1 MKEKKTWKKR
11 VLSIV
16 LAFALVL
23 TQFGVWNAGK
33 ESVQAAEND
42 SFTLYYYNES
52 EEPLYVNIWNWAGL
66 TFAEGSNLNSA
77 FGWKNKQAKMTA
89 VEGNA
94 NWYSVTFQIKDA
106 AANDGFTIYQNDSNN
121 EKAKYDNQWNNTQQ
135 YAVFVSRAKSG
146 YAIKEGKVYE
156 DLTEA
161 GLNIQDQEE
170 PDQNEANVSEITKD
184 GYTLKLSADKKE
196 VTVGDTITFQ
206 VSLEKDGKKITN
218 LQEEGYHIY
227 WWNITMN
234 SESEFVDYDPKAGGY
249 AMTMG
254 MVPQKAGEN
263 EIKINLQD
271 SSWNKIIEE
280 LKIKVNVKES
290 DSVVKDAAIDVTK
303 TDRELSSDFIMGM
316 DISSMISELDSGVIY
331 RDYKGNQLETLDDIC
346 KFLANQG
353 INHIRIRV
361 WNNPYDTNR
370 KGYGGGNNDVAKA
383 KQFADACRKAGIKML
398 VDFHCSDLWTDPGK
412 QQAPKAWKGYTVE
425 QKAQALTEFITDSL
439 NTIDSSKDVVDMV
452 QVGNE
457 TTNGFIG
464 ETNQTNMCTLFS
476 AGAQGVKNYKEDV
489 KVVIHLTNPEKEN
502 MTAWAKIL
510 YENKV
515 NYDILATSYYPY
527 WHGTLTNLATE
538 FKKVKETYNKDVMV
552 AETSYAYTLE
562 DSDGHDNT
570 VRVGNNDTAEN
581 TTEPFTEQGQA
592 TAIRNLINTV
602 NNAGGLGVYYWEP
615 AWLTVGDTRGLTG
628 DAYDNQVA
636 ANKVL
641 WEEKGSGW
649 ASSYAKEYEADDAG
663 KWYGGSAVDNE
674 AMFYPN
680 GTASPS
686 LHVWN
691 YVKTGAVSNLVSV
704 EKVGDNLSDTII
716 AGTTYTLPETL
727 EITYSDKKENA
738 QITWNEADVQK
749 IDTDTPGTYVVNGTV
764 ALRNDITRGAYVGK
778 TSADVQFILEVKEKN
793 LFTDSDA
800 AEFDSDENYE
810 MVGKGLKAF
819 PYTENVY
826 SGSHALGW
834 WNTEAESVSATYK
847 KNIALTKGTY
857 TFEAKAMGG
866 AGEMVSLQILDAD
879 KQVLYEGQ
887 ETLTGYAASKS
898 GWQTPSVTFTLTED
912 KVVTFRVAVDIQKD
926 GWGAVDALYLH
937 GDGSAEIIEPSK
949 GEDSGNSGSS
959 TTPEQP
965 APPTTPATPEKPS
978 NTTTITKPDG
988 TTSETTKIDV
998 PAPSGN
1004 KVEATVNVSKD
1015 ANGKVTDATANVTN
1029 TKPEISTDVAAKI
1042 VEAAGTD
1049 SVVITTEVT
1058 DAKGNTQYTV
1068 TVDAKNLTAGNT
1080 LKVLA
1085 VDKKTGEKK
1094 LVNAKSYKVDE
1105 NGTIS
1110 VSLPKGCEYQLVTTK
1125 EVEKVE
1131 KAVLK
1136 TVEVKKTSASVKKG
1150 KSTKIQLSS
1159 KLDMENVK
1167 SVTYTTTKKSV
1178 VKVAKNGKI
1187 TAKKKGTAV
1196 VKATVTLKSGKKK
1209 TVTMKVKVK

>member
-1 MKEKKTWKKR
+1 MKEKKTWEKR

-16 LAFALVL
+16 LAFAMVL

-42 SFTLYYYNES
+42 NFTLYYYCEDA
-52 EEPLYVNIWNWAGL
+52 EELYVNIWSWKAL
-66 TFAEGSNLNSA
+66 KFAEGETLGTYLGWNSE
-77 FGWKNKQAKMTA
+77 QAKMHA
-89 VEGNA
+89 VENA
-94 NWYSVTFQIKDA
+94 KNWYYVNLQVLDSTTD
-106 AANDGFTIYQNDSNN
+106 DGFTIYNGDSSH
-121 EKAKYDNQWNNTQQ
+121 ELAQYDSKYKNQED
-135 YAVFVSRAKSG
+135 YAILVSEISDT
-146 YAIKEGKVYE
+146 YAIKDGMLYNNLKQ
-156 DLTEA
+156 A
-161 GLNIQDQEE
+161 GLEFDSQD
-170 PDQNEANVSEITKD
+170 
-184 GYTLKLSADKKE
+184 
-196 VTVGDTITFQ
+196 
-206 VSLEKDGKKITN
+206 
-218 LQEEGYHIY
+218 
-227 WWNITMN
+227 
-234 SESEFVDYDPKAGGY
+234 
-249 AMTMG
+249 
-254 MVPQKAGEN
+254 EN
-263 EIKINLQD
+263 
-271 SSWNKIIEE
+271 
-280 LKIKVNVKES
+280 
-290 DSVVKDAAIDVTK
+290 DSVVKNAAVDVKK
-303 TDRELSSDFIMGM
+303 TDKELSSDFIMGM
-316 DISSMISELDSGVIY
+316 DISSMISELDSGVVY
-331 RDYKGNQLETLDDIC
+331 KDYEGNELKTLDDIC
-346 KFLANQG
+346 KFLADQG

-361 WNNPYDTNR
+361 WNNPYDTNG

-383 KQFADACRKAGIKML
+383 KQFADACRNAGIKML

-439 NTIDSSKDVVDMV
+439 KTIDSSKDVVDMV

-464 ETNQTNMCTLFS
+464 ETSQTNMCTLFS
-476 AGAQGVKNYKEDV
+476 AGAEGVKNYNENV
-489 KVVIHLTNPEKEN
+489 KVVIHLTNPEKGK
-502 MTAWAKIL
+502 MTTWAKIL
-510 YENKV
+510 DDNSV

-527 WHGTLTNLATE
+527 WHGTLANLAKE
-538 FKKVKETYNKDVMV
+538 FKTVKETYNKDVMV

-570 VRVGNNDTAEN
+570 VRVGNNDTGN
-581 TTEPFTEQGQA
+581 DTTEPFTEQGQA
-592 TAIRNLINTV
+592 AAIRNLINTV

-628 DAYDNQVA
+628 DAYDKQVA

-641 WEEKGSGW
+641 WEENGSGW
-649 ASSYAKEYEADDAG
+649 ASSYAKEYDANDAG

-674 AMFYPN
+674 AMFYPD

-749 IDTDTPGTYVVNGTV
+749 TDTNTPGTYVINGTV
-764 ALRNDITRGAYVGK
+764 ALRDDITRGAYVGK
-778 TSADVQFILEVKEKN
+778 TSADVQLTLKVEEKN

-800 AEFDSDENYE
+800 AEFNSEKNYE
-810 MVGKGLKAF
+810 KEGNGLKSF

-826 SGSHALGW
+826 SGKYALGW
-834 WNTEAESVSATYK
+834 YSTSAEKASVTYK
-847 KNIALTKGTY
+847 KNLALTKGTY
-857 TFEAKAMGG
+857 TFEAKAMG
-866 AGEMVSLQILDAD
+866 AKDDVVALQILDTD
-879 KQVLYEGQ
+879 KQVLYEDS
-887 ETLTGYAASKS
+887 ETLTGYTASKS

-912 KVVTFRVAVDIQKD
+912 KVVTFRIAIAMQAE

-937 GDGSAEIIEPSK
+937 GDGSVEIVEPSN
-949 GEDSGNSGSS
+949 GNDSDNSGSS

-965 APPTTPATPEKPS
+965 TNPTTPTQPEKPS
-978 NTTTITKPDG
+978 NTTTVTNPDG
-988 TTSETTKIDV
+988 TTTETTKVDV
-998 PAPSGN
+998 PASAGN
-1004 KVEATVNVSKD
+1004 KMEATVSVSKD
-1015 ANGKVTDATANVTN
+1015 TNGKVIDATANVTN

-1058 DAKGNTQYTV
+1058 DVKGNTKYTV
-1068 TVDAKNLTAGNT
+1068 AVDAKNLTAGNT

-1085 VDKKTGEKK
+1085 VDKETGEKK
-1094 LVNAKSYKVDE
+1094 LVNAKSYKADE

-1110 VSLPKGCEYQLVTTK
+1110 VSLPKGCAYELVSAK

-1136 TVEVKKTSASVKKG
+1136 TVKVKKTSASVKKG

-1159 KLDMENVK
+1159 KLDMDNVK

>member
-1 MKEKKTWKKR
+1 MEKKRTWKKR

-16 LAFALVL
+16 LVFAMVL
-23 TQFGVWNAGK
+23 TQFSVWNAGK

-52 EEPLYVNIWNWAGL
+52 KDPLYVDIWNWAGL
-66 TFAEGSNLNSA
+66 TFAEGNDLNST
-77 FGWKNKQAKMTA
+77 FGWENKQAKMTA
-89 VEGNA
+89 VEGNT
-94 NWYSVTFQIKDA
+94 NWYSATFQIKDA
-106 AANDGFTIYQNDSNN
+106 AVDDGFTIYQNDSNN
-121 EKAKYDNQWNNTQQ
+121 VKVKYSKSYENKEQ
-135 YAVFVSRAKSG
+135 YAAFVSGAKNA
-146 YAIKEGKVYE
+146 YAIKDGKVYE
-156 DLTEA
+156 NLSEA
-161 GLNIQDQEE
+161 GLTIKGQDQGET
-170 PDQNEANVSEITKD
+170 NKSEVTKD
-184 GYTLKLSADKKE
+184 GYTLKLTADQTE
-196 VTVGDTITFQ
+196 VTVGDTVTFT
-206 VSLEKDGKKITN
+206 VSLQKDGQEITD
-218 LQEEGYHIY
+218 LTKAGYHIY
-227 WWNITMN
+227 WWNNTTE
-234 SESEFVDYDPKAGGY
+234 SQSEFIDYISEGSDGGRVL
-249 AMTMG
+249 TMK
-254 MVPQKAGEN
+254 MQPQKAGDN
-263 EIKINLQD
+263 EIQINLQD
-271 SSWNKIIEE
+271 DNWEKIIDN
-280 LKIKVNVKES
+280 LTIKIQVKQAASTVTDATVNVK
-290 DSVVKDAAIDVTK
+290 K
-303 TDRELSSDFIMGM
+303 TDKELSSDFIMGM
-316 DISSMISELDSGVIY
+316 DISSMISELESGVVY
-331 RDYKGNQLETLDDIC
+331 RDYEGNKLETLDDIC
-346 KFLANQG
+346 KFLADQG

-361 WNNPYDTNR
+361 WNNPYDADGN
-370 KGYGGGNNDVAKA
+370 GYGGGNNDVEKA

-510 YENKV
+510 DENKV

-636 ANKVL
+636 ANKAL

-674 AMFYPN
+674 AMFYPD

-704 EKVGDNLSDTII
+704 EKVGDSLSDTII

-738 QITWNEADVQK
+738 QITWKEADVQK
-749 IDTDTPGTYVVNGTV
+749 IDTNTPGIYVVNGTV
-764 ALRNDITRGAYVGK
+764 ALRDDITRGAYVGK
-778 TSADVQFILEVKEKN
+778 TSADVQWTLNVKEKN
-793 LFTDSDA
+793 LFTDSEA
-800 AEFDSDENYE
+800 AEFDSDENYVRE
-810 MVGKGLKAF
+810 GNGLKPF
-819 PYTENVY
+819 PYNENVY
-826 SGSHALGW
+826 SGKYALGW
-834 WNTEAESVSATYK
+834 YSTSAEKASVTYK
-847 KNIALTKGTY
+847 KNLALTKGTY
-857 TFEAKAMGG
+857 TFEAKTMG
-866 AGEMVSLQILDAD
+866 EKDDVVSLQILDTD
-879 KQVLYEGQ
+879 KQVLYEDTK
-887 ETLTGYAASKS
+887 TLTGYTASKS

-912 KVVTFRVAVDIQKD
+912 KVVTFRIAIAMRAE

-937 GDGSAEIIEPSK
+937 GDGSVEIVEPSN
-949 GEDSGNSGSS
+949 GNDSGNSGSS
-959 TTPEQP
+959 ATPEQP
-965 APPTTPATPEKPS
+965 TNPTTPTKPEQPS
-978 NTTTITKPDG
+978 NTTTVINPDG
-988 TTSETTKIDV
+988 TTTETTKVDI
-998 PAPSGN
+998 PASSGN
-1004 KVEATVNVSKD
+1004 KMEATVNVSKD
-1015 ANGKVTDATANVTN
+1015 SNGKVTDVTANLTN

-1042 VEAAGTD
+1042 VQAAGTD
-1049 SVVITTEVT
+1049 NVAITTEVT
-1058 DAKGNTQYTV
+1058 DAKGNTKYTV

-1110 VSLPKGCEYQLVTTK
+1110 VNLPKGCDYLLVNTK
-1125 EVEKVE
+1125 EAEKVE

-1136 TVEVKKTSASVKKG
+1136 TVQAKKTSASVKKG

-1196 VKATVTLKSGKKK
+1196 VKATVTLKSGKKQ

>member
-1 MKEKKTWKKR
+1 MKEKRTWKKR

-16 LAFALVL
+16 LAFAMVL

-33 ESVQAAEND
+33 ESVQAAE
-42 SFTLYYYNES
+42 
-52 EEPLYVNIWNWAGL
+52 
-66 TFAEGSNLNSA
+66 
-77 FGWKNKQAKMTA
+77 
-89 VEGNA
+89 
-94 NWYSVTFQIKDA
+94 
-106 AANDGFTIYQNDSNN
+106 NDGFTIYQNDSNN

-135 YAVFVSRAKSG
+135 YAVFVSGAKSG
-146 YAIKEGKVYE
+146 YAIKDGKVYE

-206 VSLEKDGKKITN
+206 VSLEKDGKEITN

-234 SESEFVDYDPKAGGY
+234 SESEFVDYDSRAGGY

-303 TDRELSSDFIMGM
+303 TDKELSSDFIMGM

-361 WNNPYDTNR
+361 WNNPYDTNG
-370 KGYGGGNNDVAKA
+370 KGYGGGNNDVKKA
-383 KQFADACRKAGIKML
+383 KKFADACRNAGIKML

-425 QKAQALTEFITDSL
+425 QKAQALTKFITDSL

-457 TTNGFIG
+457 TTSGFIG

-489 KVVIHLTNPEKEN
+489 KVVIHLTNPEREN

-510 YENKV
+510 DKNKV

-691 YVKTGAVSNLVSV
+691 YVKTGAVSNEVSV
-704 EKVGDNLSDTII
+704 EGMGADLTQEVLANSTFELPK
-716 AGTTYTLPETL
+716 TLDVM
-727 EITYSDKKENA
+727 YSDETKAEE
-738 QITWNEADVQK
+738 ITWNETDVKK
-749 IDTDTPGTYVVNGTV
+749 IDTTKAGTYQVAGTV
-764 ALRNDITRGAYVGK
+764 TFSKEITRGTYKGK
-778 TSADVQFILEVKEKN
+778 KSAEVTLTLKVKQAIKQANLITNEAAVEFDDGSVFTIDGTMFKN
-793 LFTDSDA
+793 IPSTENPKSGKHSMSWYSA
-800 AEFDSDENYE
+800 AEATGSVTYNEAITLA
-810 MVGKGLKAF
+810 KG
-819 PYTENVY
+819 
-826 SGSHALGW
+826 S
-834 WNTEAESVSATYK
+834 
-847 KNIALTKGTY
+847 Y
-857 TFEAKAMGG
+857 TFEAYAEGK
-866 AGEMVSLQILDAD
+866 DASVIM
-879 KQVLYEGQ
+879 QVLNAENDSVLSSGDAT
-887 ETLTGYAASKS
+887 EVTGWNEWK
-898 GWQTPSVTFTLTED
+898 TPKVTFTLD
-912 KVVTFRVAVDIQKD
+912 KETSVKFRIAVENKAA
-926 GWGAVDALYLH
+926 GWGSVDVLYLH
-937 GDGSAEIIEPSK
+937 QEGASGDNKDNNGS
-949 GEDSGNSGSS
+949 DSGSS
-959 TTPEQP
+959 PTQPEQP
-965 APPTTPATPEKPS
+965 AKPEQPS
-978 NTTTITKPDG
+978 NTTTVTNPDG
-988 TTSETTKIDV
+988 TTTETTKVDI
-998 PAPSGN
+998 PASSGN
-1004 KVEATVNVSKD
+1004 KMEATVNVSKD
-1015 ANGKVTDATANVTN
+1015 SNGKVTDVTANLTN
-1029 TKPEISTDVAAKI
+1029 TKPEISADVAAKI
-1042 VEAAGTD
+1042 VQAAGTD
-1049 SVVITTEVT
+1049 NVAITTEVT
-1058 DAKGNTQYTV
+1058 DAKGNTKYTV

-1110 VSLPKGCEYQLVTTK
+1110 VNLPKGCDYLLVNTK
-1125 EVEKVE
+1125 EAEKVE

-1136 TVEVKKTSASVKKG
+1136 TVQAKKTSASVKKG

-1196 VKATVTLKSGKKK
+1196 VKATVTLKNGKKK

>member
-1 MKEKKTWKKR
+1 MKEKKTWEKR

-16 LAFALVL
+16 LAFAMVL

-42 SFTLYYYNES
+42 NFTLYYYCEDA
-52 EEPLYVNIWNWAGL
+52 EELYVNIWSWKAL
-66 TFAEGSNLNSA
+66 KFAEGETLGTYLGWNSE
-77 FGWKNKQAKMTA
+77 QAKMHA
-89 VEGNA
+89 VENA
-94 NWYSVTFQIKDA
+94 KNWYYVNLQVLDSTTD
-106 AANDGFTIYQNDSNN
+106 DGFTIYNGDSSH
-121 EKAKYDNQWNNTQQ
+121 ELAQYDSKYKNQED
-135 YAVFVSRAKSG
+135 YAILVSEISDT
-146 YAIKEGKVYE
+146 YAIKDGMLYNNLKQ
-156 DLTEA
+156 A
-161 GLNIQDQEE
+161 GLEFDSQD
-170 PDQNEANVSEITKD
+170 
-184 GYTLKLSADKKE
+184 
-196 VTVGDTITFQ
+196 
-206 VSLEKDGKKITN
+206 
-218 LQEEGYHIY
+218 
-227 WWNITMN
+227 
-234 SESEFVDYDPKAGGY
+234 
-249 AMTMG
+249 
-254 MVPQKAGEN
+254 EN
-263 EIKINLQD
+263 
-271 SSWNKIIEE
+271 
-280 LKIKVNVKES
+280 
-290 DSVVKDAAIDVTK
+290 DSVVKNAAVDVKK
-303 TDRELSSDFIMGM
+303 TDKELSSDFIMGM
-316 DISSMISELDSGVIY
+316 DISSMISELDSGVVY
-331 RDYKGNQLETLDDIC
+331 KDYEGNELKTLDDIC
-346 KFLANQG
+346 KFLADQG

-361 WNNPYDTNR
+361 WNNPYDTNG

-383 KQFADACRKAGIKML
+383 KQFADACRNAGIKML

-439 NTIDSSKDVVDMV
+439 KTIDSSKDVVDMV

-464 ETNQTNMCTLFS
+464 ETSQTNMCTLFS
-476 AGAQGVKNYKEDV
+476 AGAEGVKNYNENV
-489 KVVIHLTNPEKEN
+489 KVVIHLTNPEKGK
-502 MTAWAKIL
+502 MTTWAKIL
-510 YENKV
+510 DDNSV

-527 WHGTLTNLATE
+527 WHGTLANLAKE
-538 FKKVKETYNKDVMV
+538 FKTVKETYNKDVMV

-570 VRVGNNDTAEN
+570 VRVGNNDTGN
-581 TTEPFTEQGQA
+581 DTTEPFTEQGQA
-592 TAIRNLINTV
+592 AAIRNLINTV

-628 DAYDNQVA
+628 DAYDKQVA

-641 WEEKGSGW
+641 WEENGSGW
-649 ASSYAKEYEADDAG
+649 ASSYAKEYDANDAG

-674 AMFYPN
+674 AMFYPD

-738 QITWNEADVQK
+738 QITWNEVDVQK
-749 IDTDTPGTYVVNGTV
+749 TDTNTPGTYVINGTV
-764 ALRNDITRGAYVGK
+764 ALRDDITRGAYVGK
-778 TSADVQFILEVKEKN
+778 TSADVQLTLKVEEKN

-800 AEFDSDENYE
+800 AEFNSEKNYE
-810 MVGKGLKAF
+810 KEGNGLKSF

-826 SGSHALGW
+826 SGKYALGW
-834 WNTEAESVSATYK
+834 YSTSAEKASVTYK
-847 KNIALTKGTY
+847 KNLALTKGTY
-857 TFEAKAMGG
+857 TFEAKAMG
-866 AGEMVSLQILDAD
+866 AKDDVVALQILDTD
-879 KQVLYEGQ
+879 KQVLYEDS
-887 ETLTGYAASKS
+887 ETLTGYTASKS

-912 KVVTFRVAVDIQKD
+912 KVVTFRIAIAMQAE

-937 GDGSAEIIEPSK
+937 GDGSVEIVEPSN
-949 GEDSGNSGSS
+949 GNDSDNSGSS

-965 APPTTPATPEKPS
+965 TNPTTPTQPEKPS
-978 NTTTITKPDG
+978 NTTTVTNPDG
-988 TTSETTKIDV
+988 TTTETTKVDV
-998 PAPSGN
+998 PASAGN
-1004 KVEATVNVSKD
+1004 KMEATVSVSKD
-1015 ANGKVTDATANVTN
+1015 TNGKVIDATANVTN

-1058 DAKGNTQYTV
+1058 DVKGNTKYTV
-1068 TVDAKNLTAGNT
+1068 AVDAKNLTAGNT

-1085 VDKKTGEKK
+1085 VDKETGEKK
-1094 LVNAKSYKVDE
+1094 LVNAKSYKADE

-1110 VSLPKGCEYQLVTTK
+1110 VSLPKGCAYELVSAK

-1136 TVEVKKTSASVKKG
+1136 TVKVKKTSASVKKG

-1159 KLDMENVK
+1159 KLDMDNVK
-1167 SVTYTTTKKSV
+1167 SVIYTTTKKSV
-1178 VKVAKNGKI
+1178 VKVAKKGKI

>member
-1 MKEKKTWKKR
+1 MKEKKTWEKR

-16 LAFALVL
+16 LAFAMVL

-33 ESVQAAEND
+33 ESVQATEND
-42 SFTLYYYNES
+42 NFTLYYYCEDA
-52 EEPLYVNIWNWAGL
+52 EELYVNIWSWKAL
-66 TFAEGSNLNSA
+66 KFAEGETLGTYLGWNSE
-77 FGWKNKQAKMTA
+77 QAKMHA
-89 VEGNA
+89 VENA
-94 NWYSVTFQIKDA
+94 KNWYYVNLQVLDSTTD
-106 AANDGFTIYQNDSNN
+106 DGVTIYNGDSSH
-121 EKAKYDNQWNNTQQ
+121 ELAQYDSKYKNQED
-135 YAVFVSRAKSG
+135 YAILVSGISDT
-146 YAIKEGKVYE
+146 YAIKDGTLYNNLKQ
-156 DLTEA
+156 A
-161 GLNIQDQEE
+161 GLEFDSQD
-170 PDQNEANVSEITKD
+170 
-184 GYTLKLSADKKE
+184 
-196 VTVGDTITFQ
+196 
-206 VSLEKDGKKITN
+206 
-218 LQEEGYHIY
+218 
-227 WWNITMN
+227 
-234 SESEFVDYDPKAGGY
+234 
-249 AMTMG
+249 
-254 MVPQKAGEN
+254 EN
-263 EIKINLQD
+263 
-271 SSWNKIIEE
+271 
-280 LKIKVNVKES
+280 
-290 DSVVKDAAIDVTK
+290 DSVVKNAAIDVKK
-303 TDRELSSDFIMGM
+303 TDKELSSDFIMGM
-316 DISSMISELDSGVIY
+316 DISSMISELDSGVVY
-331 RDYKGNQLETLDDIC
+331 RDYEGNELETLDDIC
-346 KFLANQG
+346 KFLADQG

-361 WNNPYDTNR
+361 WNNPYDANV
-370 KGYGGGNNDVAKA
+370 KGYGGGNNDVEKA
-383 KQFADACRKAGIKML
+383 KQFADACRNAGIKML

-439 NTIDSSKDVVDMV
+439 KTIDSSKDVVDMV

-457 TTNGFIG
+457 TTNGFVG
-464 ETNQTNMCTLFS
+464 ETSQTNMCTLFS
-476 AGAQGVKNYKEDV
+476 AGAEGVKNYNENV
-489 KVVIHLTNPEKEN
+489 KVVIHLTNPEKGN
-502 MTAWAKIL
+502 MTRWAKIL
-510 YENKV
+510 DDNSV

-527 WHGTLTNLATE
+527 WHGTLANLATE
-538 FKKVKETYNKDVMV
+538 FKKVKETYSKDVMV

-570 VRVGNNDTAEN
+570 VRVGNNDTGN
-581 TTEPFTEQGQA
+581 DTTEPFTEQGQA

-674 AMFYPN
+674 AMFYPD

-749 IDTDTPGTYVVNGTV
+749 LDTNTPGTYVVNGTV
-764 ALRNDITRGAYVGK
+764 ALRDDITRGAYVGK
-778 TSADVQFILEVKEKN
+778 TSADVQLTLKVEEKN

-800 AEFDSDENYE
+800 AEFDSEENYVKE
-810 MVGKGLKAF
+810 GNGLKPF

-826 SGSHALGW
+826 SGKYALGW
-834 WNTEAESVSATYK
+834 YSTSAEKASVTYK
-847 KNIALTKGTY
+847 KNLALTKGTY
-857 TFEAKAMGG
+857 TFEAKAMG
-866 AGEMVSLQILDAD
+866 AKDDVVSLQILDTD
-879 KQVLYEGQ
+879 KQVLYEDT
-887 ETLTGYAASKS
+887 ETLTGYTASKS

-912 KVVTFRVAVDIQKD
+912 KVVTFRIAIAMQAE

-937 GDGSAEIIEPSK
+937 GDGSVEIVEPSN
-949 GEDSGNSGSS
+949 GNDSGNSGSS
-959 TTPEQP
+959 TTPELP
-965 APPTTPATPEKPS
+965 TNPTTPTKPEQPS
-978 NTTTITKPDG
+978 NTTTVTNPDG
-988 TTSETTKIDV
+988 TTTETTKVDI
-998 PAPSGN
+998 PASSGN
-1004 KVEATVNVSKD
+1004 KIEATVNVSKD
-1015 ANGKVTDATANVTN
+1015 SNGKVTDVTANVTN
-1029 TKPEISTDVAAKI
+1029 TKPEISADVAAKI
-1042 VEAAGTD
+1042 VQAAGTD
-1049 SVVITTEVT
+1049 NVAITTEVT
-1058 DAKGNTQYTV
+1058 DAKGNTKYTV

-1110 VSLPKGCEYQLVTTK
+1110 VNLPKGCDYLLVNTK
-1125 EVEKVE
+1125 EAEKVE

-1136 TVEVKKTSASVKKG
+1136 TVQAKKTSASVKKG

-1196 VKATVTLKSGKKK
+1196 VKATVTLKSGKKQ

>member
-1 MKEKKTWKKR
+1 MKEKKTWEKR

-16 LAFALVL
+16 LAFAMVL

-33 ESVQAAEND
+33 ESVQATEND
-42 SFTLYYYNES
+42 NFTLYYYCEDA
-52 EEPLYVNIWNWAGL
+52 EELYVNIWSWKAL
-66 TFAEGSNLNSA
+66 KFAEGETLGTYLGWNSE
-77 FGWKNKQAKMTA
+77 QAKMHA
-89 VEGNA
+89 VENA
-94 NWYSVTFQIKDA
+94 KNWYYVNLQVLDSTTD
-106 AANDGFTIYQNDSNN
+106 DGVTIYNGDSSH
-121 EKAKYDNQWNNTQQ
+121 ELAQYDSKYKNQED
-135 YAVFVSRAKSG
+135 YAILVSGISDT
-146 YAIKEGKVYE
+146 YAIKDGTLYNNLKQ
-156 DLTEA
+156 A
-161 GLNIQDQEE
+161 GLEFDSQD
-170 PDQNEANVSEITKD
+170 
-184 GYTLKLSADKKE
+184 
-196 VTVGDTITFQ
+196 
-206 VSLEKDGKKITN
+206 
-218 LQEEGYHIY
+218 
-227 WWNITMN
+227 
-234 SESEFVDYDPKAGGY
+234 
-249 AMTMG
+249 
-254 MVPQKAGEN
+254 EN
-263 EIKINLQD
+263 
-271 SSWNKIIEE
+271 
-280 LKIKVNVKES
+280 
-290 DSVVKDAAIDVTK
+290 DSVVKNAAVDVKK
-303 TDRELSSDFIMGM
+303 TDKELSSDFIMGM
-316 DISSMISELDSGVIY
+316 DISSMISELDSGVVY
-331 RDYKGNQLETLDDIC
+331 RDYEGNELETLDDIC
-346 KFLANQG
+346 KFLADQG

-361 WNNPYDTNR
+361 WNNPYDTNG

-383 KQFADACRKAGIKML
+383 KQFADACRNAGIKML

-439 NTIDSSKDVVDMV
+439 KTIDSSKDVVDMV

-457 TTNGFIG
+457 TTNGFVG
-464 ETNQTNMCTLFS
+464 ETSQTNMCTLFS
-476 AGAQGVKNYKEDV
+476 AGAEGVKNYNENV
-489 KVVIHLTNPEKEN
+489 KVVIHLTNPEKGN
-502 MTAWAKIL
+502 MTRWAKIL
-510 YENKV
+510 DDNSV
-515 NYDILATSYYPY
+515 SYDILATSYYPY
-527 WHGTLTNLATE
+527 WHGTLANLATE
-538 FKKVKETYNKDVMV
+538 FKKVKETYSKDVMV

-570 VRVGNNDTAEN
+570 VRVGNNDTGN
-581 TTEPFTEQGQA
+581 DTTEPFTEQGQA

-615 AWLTVGDTRGLTG
+615 AWLTVGNTRGLTG

-674 AMFYPN
+674 AMFYPD

-738 QITWNEADVQK
+738 QITWKEADVQK
-749 IDTDTPGTYVVNGTV
+749 LDTNTPGTYVVNGTV
-764 ALRNDITRGAYVGK
+764 ALRDDITRGAYVGK
-778 TSADVQFILEVKEKN
+778 TSADVQLTLKVEEKN

-800 AEFDSDENYE
+800 AEFDSEENYVKE
-810 MVGKGLKAF
+810 GNGLKPF

-826 SGSHALGW
+826 SGKYALGW
-834 WNTEAESVSATYK
+834 YSTSAEKASVTYK
-847 KNIALTKGTY
+847 KNLALTKGTY
-857 TFEAKAMGG
+857 TFEAKAMG
-866 AGEMVSLQILDAD
+866 AKDDVVSLQILDTD
-879 KQVLYEGQ
+879 KQVLYEDT
-887 ETLTGYAASKS
+887 ETLTGYTASKS

-912 KVVTFRVAVDIQKD
+912 KVVTFRIAIAMQAE

-937 GDGSAEIIEPSK
+937 GDGSVEIVEPSN
-949 GEDSGNSGSS
+949 GNDSGNSGSS

-965 APPTTPATPEKPS
+965 TNPTTPTKPEQPS
-978 NTTTITKPDG
+978 NTTTVTNPDG
-988 TTSETTKIDV
+988 TTTETTKVDI
-998 PAPSGN
+998 PASSGN
-1004 KVEATVNVSKD
+1004 KMEATVNVSKD
-1015 ANGKVTDATANVTN
+1015 SNGKVTDVTANLTN
-1029 TKPEISTDVAAKI
+1029 TKPEISADVAAKI
-1042 VEAAGTD
+1042 VQAAGTD
-1049 SVVITTEVT
+1049 NVAITTEVT
-1058 DAKGNTQYTV
+1058 DAKGNTKYTV

-1110 VSLPKGCEYQLVTTK
+1110 VNLPKGCDYLLVNTK
-1125 EVEKVE
+1125 EAEKVE

-1136 TVEVKKTSASVKKG
+1136 TVQAKKTSASVKKG

-1196 VKATVTLKSGKKK
+1196 LKATVTLKSGKKQ

>member
-16 LAFALVL
+16 LAFAMVL

-33 ESVQAAEND
+33 ESVQAAE
-42 SFTLYYYNES
+42 
-52 EEPLYVNIWNWAGL
+52 
-66 TFAEGSNLNSA
+66 
-77 FGWKNKQAKMTA
+77 
-89 VEGNA
+89 
-94 NWYSVTFQIKDA
+94 
-106 AANDGFTIYQNDSNN
+106 
-121 EKAKYDNQWNNTQQ
+121 
-135 YAVFVSRAKSG
+135 
-146 YAIKEGKVYE
+146 
-156 DLTEA
+156 
-161 GLNIQDQEE
+161 
-170 PDQNEANVSEITKD
+170 QNEANVSEITKD
-184 GYTLKLSADKKE
+184 VYTLKLSADKKE

-234 SESEFVDYDPKAGGY
+234 SESEFVGYDPKAGGY

-271 SSWNKIIEE
+271 SGWNKIIEE

-303 TDRELSSDFIMGM
+303 TDNELSSDFIMGM
-316 DISSMISELDSGVIY
+316 DISSMISELESGVVY
-331 RDYKGNQLETLDDIC
+331 RDYKGTELKTLDDIC
-346 KFLANQG
+346 NFLADQG

-361 WNNPYDTNR
+361 WNNPYDTNGN
-370 KGYGGGNNDVAKA
+370 GYGGGNNDVKKA
-383 KQFADACRKAGIKML
+383 KRFADACRKAGIKML

-457 TTNGFIG
+457 TTSGFIG
-464 ETNQTNMCTLFS
+464 ETDVANMCTLFE
-476 AGAQGVKNYKEDV
+476 AGSKGVKAYNNEV
-489 KVVIHLTNPEKEN
+489 KVVIHLTNPEKGN
-502 MTAWAKIL
+502 MTRWAKRL
-510 YENKV
+510 DENNV
-515 NYDILATSYYPY
+515 DYDILATSYYPY

-636 ANKVL
+636 TNKVL

-764 ALRNDITRGAYVGK
+764 ALRNDITRGAYVEK
-778 TSADVQFILEVKEKN
+778 KSADVQFILEVKEKN

-810 MVGKGLKAF
+810 MVGKGLIAF

-857 TFEAKAMGG
+857 TFEAKAMGK

>member
-1 MKEKKTWKKR
+1 MKEKRTWKKR

-16 LAFALVL
+16 LAFAMVL

-33 ESVQAAEND
+33 ESVQAAENY

-52 EEPLYVNIWNWAGL
+52 EEPLYVDIWNWAGL
-66 TFAEGSNLNSA
+66 TFAEGSNLDST
-77 FGWKNKQAKMTA
+77 FGWTNQQAKMTA
-89 VEGNA
+89 VEGNT
-94 NWYSVTFQIKDA
+94 NWYSATFQIKDA
-106 AANDGFTIYQNDSNN
+106 AVDDGFTIYQNDSNHV
-121 EKAKYDNQWNNTQQ
+121 KVKYSKSYENKEQ
-135 YAVFVSRAKSG
+135 YAAFVSGAKNA
-146 YAIKEGKVYE
+146 YAIKDGKVYE
-156 DLTEA
+156 NLSEA
-161 GLNIQDQEE
+161 GLTIKGQDQGET
-170 PDQNEANVSEITKD
+170 NRSEVTKD
-184 GYTLKLSADKKE
+184 GYTLKLTADQTE
-196 VTVGDTITFQ
+196 VTVGDTVTFT
-206 VSLEKDGKKITN
+206 VSLQKDGQEITD
-218 LQEEGYHIY
+218 LTKAGYHIY
-227 WWNITMN
+227 WWNVTTN
-234 SESEFVDYDPKAGGY
+234 SKREFVDYVSDGAEGGR
-249 AMTMG
+249 ALTMK
-254 MVPQKAGEN
+254 MQPQQVGEN

-271 SSWNKIIEE
+271 DSWKHIIDKLTIKIQ
-280 LKIKVNVKES
+280 VKQAAS
-290 DSVVKDAAIDVTK
+290 TVTDAAVTVKK
-303 TDRELSSDFIMGM
+303 TDKELSSDFIMGM
-316 DISSMISELDSGVIY
+316 DISSMISELESGVVY
-331 RDYKGNQLETLDDIC
+331 RDYKENELKTLDDIC

-361 WNNPYDTNR
+361 WNNPYDTNG

-457 TTNGFIG
+457 TTKGFIG

-527 WHGTLTNLATE
+527 WHGTLDNLKTQLE
-538 FKKVKETYNKDVMV
+538 TVKNTYGKDVMV

-562 DSDGHDNT
+562 DSDGHSNT
-570 VRVGNNDTAEN
+570 VRVGNNDTADN
-581 TTEPFTEQGQA
+581 ATEPFTEQGQA

-615 AWLTVGDTRGLTG
+615 AWLTVGDTTGLTG
-628 DAYDNQVA
+628 EAYDKQVA
-636 ANKVL
+636 ANKEK
-641 WEEKGSGW
+641 WEKYGSGW
-649 ASSYAKEYEADDAG
+649 ASSYASEFDAKDAG
-663 KWYGGSAVDNE
+663 VWFGGSAVDNE
-674 AMFYPN
+674 AMFYPD

-704 EKVGDNLSDTII
+704 EKVGDSLSDTII

-738 QITWNEADVQK
+738 QITWKEADVQK
-749 IDTDTPGTYVVNGTV
+749 IDTNTPGIYVVNGTV
-764 ALRNDITRGAYVGK
+764 ALRDDITRGAYVGK
-778 TSADVQFILEVKEKN
+778 TGADVQWTLNVKEKN
-793 LFTDSDA
+793 LFTDSET
-800 AEFDSDENYE
+800 AEFDSDENYVRE
-810 MVGKGLKAF
+810 GNGLKPF
-819 PYTENVY
+819 PYNENVY
-826 SGSHALGW
+826 SGKYALGW
-834 WNTEAESVSATYK
+834 YSTSAEKASVTYK
-847 KNIALTKGTY
+847 KNLALTKGTY
-857 TFEAKAMGG
+857 TFEAKTMG
-866 AGEMVSLQILDAD
+866 EKDDVVSLQILDTD
-879 KQVLYEGQ
+879 KQVLYEDTK
-887 ETLTGYAASKS
+887 TLTGYTASKS

-912 KVVTFRVAVDIQKD
+912 KVVTFRIAIAMRAE

-937 GDGSAEIIEPSK
+937 GDGSVEIVEPSN
-949 GEDSGNSGSS
+949 GNDSGNSGSS
-959 TTPEQP
+959 ATPEQP
-965 APPTTPATPEKPS
+965 TNPTTPTKPEQPS
-978 NTTTITKPDG
+978 NTTTVINPDG
-988 TTSETTKIDV
+988 TTTETTKVDI
-998 PAPSGN
+998 PASSGN
-1004 KVEATVNVSKD
+1004 KMEATVNVSKD
-1015 ANGKVTDATANVTN
+1015 SNGKVTDVTANLTN
-1029 TKPEISTDVAAKI
+1029 TKPEISADVAAKI
-1042 VEAAGTD
+1042 VQAAGTD
-1049 SVVITTEVT
+1049 NVAITTEVT
-1058 DAKGNTQYTV
+1058 DAKGNTKYTV

-1110 VSLPKGCEYQLVTTK
+1110 VNLPKGCDYLLVNTK
-1125 EVEKVE
+1125 EAEKVE

-1136 TVEVKKTSASVKKG
+1136 TVQAKKTSASVKKG

-1196 VKATVTLKSGKKK
+1196 VKATVTLKNGKKK

>member
-1 MKEKKTWKKR
+1 MEKKRTWKKR

-16 LAFALVL
+16 LVFTMVL
-23 TQFGVWNAGK
+23 TQFSVWNAGK

-52 EEPLYVNIWNWAGL
+52 KDPLYVDIWSWAGL
-66 TFAEGSNLNSA
+66 TFAEGNNLNST

-89 VEGNA
+89 VEGNT
-94 NWYSVTFQIKDA
+94 NWYSATFQIKDA
-106 AANDGFTIYQNDSNN
+106 AVDDGFTIYQNDSNN
-121 EKAKYDNQWNNTQQ
+121 VKVKYSKSYENKEQ
-135 YAVFVSRAKSG
+135 YAAFVSGAKNA
-146 YAIKEGKVYE
+146 YAIKDGKVYE
-156 DLTEA
+156 NLSEA
-161 GLNIQDQEE
+161 GLTIKGQDQGET
-170 PDQNEANVSEITKD
+170 NSSEVTKD
-184 GYTLKLSADKKE
+184 GYTLKLTADQTE
-196 VTVGDTITFQ
+196 VTVGNTVTFT
-206 VSLEKDGKKITN
+206 VSLQKDGQEITD
-218 LQEEGYHIY
+218 LTKAGYHIY
-227 WWNITMN
+227 WWNNTTE
-234 SESEFVDYDPKAGGY
+234 SQSEFIDYISEGSDGGRVL
-249 AMTMG
+249 TMK
-254 MVPQKAGEN
+254 MQPQKAGDN
-263 EIKINLQD
+263 EIQINLQD
-271 SSWNKIIEE
+271 DNWKKIIDN
-280 LKIKVNVKES
+280 LTIKIQVKQAASTVTDATVNVK
-290 DSVVKDAAIDVTK
+290 K
-303 TDRELSSDFIMGM
+303 TDKELSSDFIMGM
-316 DISSMISELDSGVIY
+316 DISSMISELESGVVY
-331 RDYKGNQLETLDDIC
+331 RDYEGNELKTLDDIC
-346 KFLANQG
+346 KFLADQG

-361 WNNPYDTNR
+361 WNNPYDTNGN
-370 KGYGGGNNDVAKA
+370 GYGGGNNDVKKA
-383 KQFADACRKAGIKML
+383 KQFADACRNAGIKML

-510 YENKV
+510 DENKV

-538 FKKVKETYNKDVMV
+538 LKKVKETYNKDVMV

-570 VRVGNNDTAEN
+570 VRVGHNDTAEN

-615 AWLTVGDTRGLTG
+615 AWLTVGDTTGLTG
-628 DAYDNQVA
+628 EAYDKQVA
-636 ANKVL
+636 ANKEK
-641 WEEKGSGW
+641 WEKYGSGW
-649 ASSYAKEYEADDAG
+649 ASSYAREFDAKDAG
-663 KWYGGSAVDNE
+663 VWFGGSAVDNE
-674 AMFYPN
+674 AMFYPD

-727 EITYSDKKENA
+727 EIAYSDKTENA
-738 QITWNEADVQK
+738 QITWKEADVQK
-749 IDTDTPGTYVVNGTV
+749 IDTNTPGIYVVNGTV
-764 ALRNDITRGAYVGK
+764 ALRDDITRGAYVGK
-778 TSADVQFILEVKEKN
+778 KSADVQLTLKVEEKN

-800 AEFDSDENYE
+800 TEFDSDENYVRE
-810 MVGKGLKAF
+810 GNGLKPF
-819 PYTENVY
+819 PYNENVY
-826 SGSHALGW
+826 SGKYALGW
-834 WNTEAESVSATYK
+834 YSTSAEKASVTYK
-847 KNIALTKGTY
+847 KNLALTKGTY
-857 TFEAKAMGG
+857 TFEAKTMG
-866 AGEMVSLQILDAD
+866 EKDDVVSLQILDTD
-879 KQVLYEGQ
+879 KQVLYEDTK
-887 ETLTGYAASKS
+887 TLTGYTASKS

-912 KVVTFRVAVDIQKD
+912 KVVTFRIAIAMRAE

-937 GDGSAEIIEPSK
+937 GDGSVEIVEPSN
-949 GEDSGNSGSS
+949 GNDSGNSGSS
-959 TTPEQP
+959 ATPEQP
-965 APPTTPATPEKPS
+965 TKPTTPTKPEQPS
-978 NTTTITKPDG
+978 NTTTVTNPDG
-988 TTSETTKIDV
+988 TTTETTKVDI
-998 PAPSGN
+998 PASSGN
-1004 KVEATVNVSKD
+1004 KMEATVNVSKD
-1015 ANGKVTDATANVTN
+1015 TNGKVTDATANVTN

-1049 SVVITTEVT
+1049 NVAITTEVT
-1058 DAKGNTQYTV
+1058 DAKGNTKYTV
-1068 TVDAKNLTAGNT
+1068 TVDAKDLTAGNI
-1080 LKVLA
+1080 LKVLV

-1094 LVNAKSYKVDE
+1094 LVNANSYKVDE

-1110 VSLPKGCEYQLVTTK
+1110 VSLPKGCEYQLVTAK

-1136 TVEVKKTSASVKKG
+1136 TVKVKKTSASVKKG

-1159 KLDMENVK
+1159 KLDMDNVK
-1167 SVTYTTTKKSV
+1167 NVTYTTTKKSV

>member
-1 MKEKKTWKKR
+1 MKEKKTWEKR

-16 LAFALVL
+16 LAFAMVL

-42 SFTLYYYNES
+42 NFTLYYYCEDA
-52 EEPLYVNIWNWAGL
+52 EELYVNIWSWKAL
-66 TFAEGSNLNSA
+66 KFAEGETLGTYLGWNSE
-77 FGWKNKQAKMTA
+77 QAKMHA
-89 VEGNA
+89 VENA
-94 NWYSVTFQIKDA
+94 KNWYYVNLQVLDSTTD
-106 AANDGFTIYQNDSNN
+106 DGVTIYNGDSSH
-121 EKAKYDNQWNNTQQ
+121 ELAQYDSKYKNQED
-135 YAVFVSRAKSG
+135 YAILVSGISDT
-146 YAIKEGKVYE
+146 YAIKDGTLYNNLKQ
-156 DLTEA
+156 A
-161 GLNIQDQEE
+161 GLEFDSQD
-170 PDQNEANVSEITKD
+170 
-184 GYTLKLSADKKE
+184 
-196 VTVGDTITFQ
+196 
-206 VSLEKDGKKITN
+206 
-218 LQEEGYHIY
+218 
-227 WWNITMN
+227 
-234 SESEFVDYDPKAGGY
+234 
-249 AMTMG
+249 
-254 MVPQKAGEN
+254 EN
-263 EIKINLQD
+263 
-271 SSWNKIIEE
+271 
-280 LKIKVNVKES
+280 
-290 DSVVKDAAIDVTK
+290 DSVVKNAAVDVKK
-303 TDRELSSDFIMGM
+303 TDKELSSDFIMGM
-316 DISSMISELDSGVIY
+316 DISSMISELDSGVVY
-331 RDYKGNQLETLDDIC
+331 RDYEGNELETLDDIC
-346 KFLANQG
+346 KFLADQG

-361 WNNPYDTNR
+361 WNSPYDTNG
-370 KGYGGGNNDVAKA
+370 KGYGGGNNDVKKA
-383 KQFADACRKAGIKML
+383 KQFADACRNAGIKML

-439 NTIDSSKDVVDMV
+439 KTIDSSKDVVDMV

-464 ETNQTNMCTLFS
+464 EISQTNMCTLFS
-476 AGAQGVKNYKEDV
+476 AGAQGVKNYNEDV
-489 KVVIHLTNPEKEN
+489 KVVIHLTNPEKGN
-502 MTAWAKIL
+502 MTRWAETL
-510 YENKV
+510 DDNKV

-527 WHGTLTNLATE
+527 WHGTLANLATE

-570 VRVGNNDTAEN
+570 VRVGNNDTGN
-581 TTEPFTEQGQA
+581 DTTEPFTEQGQA

-674 AMFYPN
+674 AMFYPD

-704 EKVGDNLSDTII
+704 EKVGDNFSDTII

-764 ALRNDITRGAYVGK
+764 ALRDDITRGAYVGK
-778 TSADVQFILEVKEKN
+778 TSADVQLTLKVEEKN
-793 LFTDSDA
+793 LFTDSEA
-800 AEFDSDENYE
+800 AEFDSDENYVRE
-810 MVGKGLKAF
+810 GNGLKPF
-819 PYTENVY
+819 PYNENVY
-826 SGSHALGW
+826 SGKYALGW
-834 WNTEAESVSATYK
+834 YSTSAEKASVTYK
-847 KNIALTKGTY
+847 KNLALTKGTY
-857 TFEAKAMGG
+857 MFEAKAMG
-866 AGEMVSLQILDAD
+866 AKDDVVSLQILDTD
-879 KQVLYEGQ
+879 KQVLYEDT
-887 ETLTGYAASKS
+887 ETLTGYTASKS

-912 KVVTFRVAVDIQKD
+912 KVVTFRIAIAMQAE

-937 GDGSAEIIEPSK
+937 GDGSVEIVEPSN
-949 GEDSGNSGSS
+949 GNDSGNSGSS
-959 TTPEQP
+959 ATPEQP
-965 APPTTPATPEKPS
+965 TNPTTPTKPEQPS
-978 NTTTITKPDG
+978 NTTTVTNPDG
-988 TTSETTKIDV
+988 TTTETTKVDI
-998 PAPSGN
+998 PASSGN
-1004 KVEATVNVSKD
+1004 KMEATVNVSKD
-1015 ANGKVTDATANVTN
+1015 TNGKVTDATANVTN

-1049 SVVITTEVT
+1049 NVAITTEVT
-1058 DAKGNTQYTV
+1058 DAKGNAKYTV
-1068 TVDAKNLTAGNT
+1068 TVDAKDLTAGNI

-1110 VSLPKGCEYQLVTTK
+1110 VSLPKGCAYELVTAK

-1136 TVEVKKTSASVKKG
+1136 TVKVKKTSASVKKG

-1196 VKATVTLKSGKKK
+1196 VKATVTLKSGKKQ

>member
-1 MKEKKTWKKR
+1 MEKKRTWKKR

-16 LAFALVL
+16 LVFTMVL
-23 TQFGVWNAGK
+23 TQFSVWNAGK

-52 EEPLYVNIWNWAGL
+52 KDPLYVDIWNWAGL
-66 TFAEGSNLNSA
+66 TFAEGNDLNST
-77 FGWKNKQAKMTA
+77 FGWENKQAKMTA
-89 VEGNA
+89 VEGNT
-94 NWYSVTFQIKDA
+94 NWYSATFQIKDA
-106 AANDGFTIYQNDSNN
+106 AVDDGFTIYQNDSNN
-121 EKAKYDNQWNNTQQ
+121 VKVKYSKSYENKEQ
-135 YAVFVSRAKSG
+135 YAAFVSGAKNA
-146 YAIKEGKVYE
+146 YAIKDGKVYE
-156 DLTEA
+156 NLSEA
-161 GLNIQDQEE
+161 GLTIKGQDQGET
-170 PDQNEANVSEITKD
+170 NRSEVTKD
-184 GYTLKLSADKKE
+184 GYTLKLTADQTE
-196 VTVGDTITFQ
+196 VTVGDTVTFT
-206 VSLEKDGKKITN
+206 VSLQKDGQEITD
-218 LQEEGYHIY
+218 LTKAGYHIY
-227 WWNITMN
+227 WWNNTTE
-234 SESEFVDYDPKAGGY
+234 SQSEFIDYISEGSDGGRVL
-249 AMTMG
+249 TMK
-254 MVPQKAGEN
+254 MQPQKAGDN
-263 EIKINLQD
+263 EIQINLQD
-271 SSWNKIIEE
+271 DNWEKIIDN
-280 LKIKVNVKES
+280 LTIKIQVKQAASTVTDATVNVK
-290 DSVVKDAAIDVTK
+290 K
-303 TDRELSSDFIMGM
+303 TDKELSSDFIMGM
-316 DISSMISELDSGVIY
+316 DISSMISELESGVVY
-331 RDYKGNQLETLDDIC
+331 RDYEENKLETLDDIC
-346 KFLANQG
+346 KFLADQG
-353 INHIRIRV
+353 INHLRIRV
-361 WNNPYDTNR
+361 WNNPYDADGN
-370 KGYGGGNNDVAKA
+370 GYGGGNNDVEKA

-425 QKAQALTEFITDSL
+425 QKAQALTKFITDSL

-510 YENKV
+510 DENKV

-570 VRVGNNDTAEN
+570 VRVGNNDTGN
-581 TTEPFTEQGQA
+581 DTTEPFTEQGQA

-636 ANKVL
+636 ANKAL

-674 AMFYPN
+674 AMFYPD

-738 QITWNEADVQK
+738 QITWKEADVQK
-749 IDTDTPGTYVVNGTV
+749 IDTNTPGIYVVNGTV
-764 ALRNDITRGAYVGK
+764 ALRDDITRGAYVGK
-778 TSADVQFILEVKEKN
+778 TSADVQWTLNVKEKN
-793 LFTDSDA
+793 LFTDSET
-800 AEFDSDENYE
+800 AEFDSDENYVRE
-810 MVGKGLKAF
+810 GNGLKPF
-819 PYTENVY
+819 PYNENVY
-826 SGSHALGW
+826 SGKYALGW
-834 WNTEAESVSATYK
+834 YSTSAEKASVTYK
-847 KNIALTKGTY
+847 KNLALTKGTY
-857 TFEAKAMGG
+857 TFEAKTMG
-866 AGEMVSLQILDAD
+866 EKDDVVSLQILDTD
-879 KQVLYEGQ
+879 KQVLYEDTK
-887 ETLTGYAASKS
+887 TLTGYTASKS

-912 KVVTFRVAVDIQKD
+912 KVVTFRIAIAMRAE

-937 GDGSAEIIEPSK
+937 GDGSVEIVEPSN
-949 GEDSGNSGSS
+949 GNDSGNSGSS
-959 TTPEQP
+959 ATPEQP
-965 APPTTPATPEKPS
+965 TNPTTPTKPEQPS
-978 NTTTITKPDG
+978 NTTTVTNPDG
-988 TTSETTKIDV
+988 TTTETTKVDI
-998 PAPSGN
+998 PASFGN
-1004 KVEATVNVSKD
+1004 KMEATVNVSKD
-1015 ANGKVTDATANVTN
+1015 TNGKVTDATANVTN

-1049 SVVITTEVT
+1049 NVAITTEVT
-1058 DAKGNTQYTV
+1058 DAKGNTKYTV
-1068 TVDAKNLTAGNT
+1068 TVDAKDLTAGNI

-1110 VSLPKGCEYQLVTTK
+1110 VSLPKGCEYQLVTAK

-1159 KLDMENVK
+1159 KLDMDNVK

-1196 VKATVTLKSGKKK
+1196 VKAIVTLKSGKKK

>member
-1 MKEKKTWKKR
+1 MKEKKTWEKR

-16 LAFALVL
+16 LAFAMVL

-52 EEPLYVNIWNWAGL
+52 KDPLYVDIWSWAGL
-66 TFAEGSNLNSA
+66 TFAEGNNLNST

-89 VEGNA
+89 VEGNT
-94 NWYSVTFQIKDA
+94 NWYSATFQIKDA
-106 AANDGFTIYQNDSNN
+106 AVDDGFTIYQNDSNN
-121 EKAKYDNQWNNTQQ
+121 VKVKYSKSYENKEQ
-135 YAVFVSRAKSG
+135 YAAFVSGAKNA
-146 YAIKEGKVYE
+146 YAIKDGKVYE
-156 DLTEA
+156 NLSEA
-161 GLNIQDQEE
+161 GLTIKGQDQGET
-170 PDQNEANVSEITKD
+170 NSSEVTKD
-184 GYTLKLSADKKE
+184 GYTLKLTADQTE
-196 VTVGDTITFQ
+196 VTVGDTVTFT
-206 VSLEKDGKKITN
+206 VSLQKDGQEITD
-218 LQEEGYHIY
+218 LTKAGYHIY
-227 WWNITMN
+227 WWNNTTE
-234 SESEFVDYDPKAGGY
+234 SQSEFIDYISEGSDGGRVF
-249 AMTMG
+249 TMK
-254 MVPQKAGEN
+254 MQPQQVGEN
-263 EIKINLQD
+263 EIQINLQD
-271 SSWNKIIEE
+271 DNWKKIIDN
-280 LKIKVNVKES
+280 LTIKIQVKQAAS
-290 DSVVKDAAIDVTK
+290 TVTDAAVTVKK
-303 TDRELSSDFIMGM
+303 TDKELSSDFIMGM
-316 DISSMISELDSGVIY
+316 DISSMISELESGVVY
-331 RDYKGNQLETLDDIC
+331 RDYEGNKLETLDDIC
-346 KFLANQG
+346 KFLADQG

-361 WNNPYDTNR
+361 WNNPYDTNGN
-370 KGYGGGNNDVAKA
+370 GYGGGNNDVKKA
-383 KQFADACRKAGIKML
+383 KQFADACRNAGIKML

-439 NTIDSSKDVVDMV
+439 KTIDSSKDVVDMV

-464 ETNQTNMCTLFS
+464 ETSQTNMCTLFS

-510 YENKV
+510 DENKV

-538 FKKVKETYNKDVMV
+538 LKKVKETYNKDVMV

-570 VRVGNNDTAEN
+570 VRVGHNDTAEN

-615 AWLTVGDTRGLTG
+615 AWLTVGDTTGLTG
-628 DAYDNQVA
+628 EAYDKQVA
-636 ANKVL
+636 ANKEK
-641 WEEKGSGW
+641 WEKYGSGW
-649 ASSYAKEYEADDAG
+649 ASSYAREFDAKDAG
-663 KWYGGSAVDNE
+663 VWFGGSAVDNE
-674 AMFYPN
+674 AMFYPD

-778 TSADVQFILEVKEKN
+778 TSADVQLTLKVEEKN
-793 LFTDSDA
+793 LFTDSEA
-800 AEFDSDENYE
+800 TEFDSDENYVRE
-810 MVGKGLKAF
+810 GNGLKPF
-819 PYTENVY
+819 PYNENVY
-826 SGSHALGW
+826 SGKYALGW
-834 WNTEAESVSATYK
+834 YSTSAEKASVTYK
-847 KNIALTKGTY
+847 KNLALTKGTY
-857 TFEAKAMGG
+857 TFEAKTMG
-866 AGEMVSLQILDAD
+866 EKDDVVSLQILDTD
-879 KQVLYEGQ
+879 KQVLYEDTK
-887 ETLTGYAASKS
+887 TLTGYTASKS

-912 KVVTFRVAVDIQKD
+912 KVVTFRIAIAMRAE

-937 GDGSAEIIEPSK
+937 GDGSVEIVEPSN
-949 GEDSGNSGSS
+949 GNDSGNSGSS
-959 TTPEQP
+959 ATPEQP
-965 APPTTPATPEKPS
+965 TNPTTPTKPEQPS
-978 NTTTITKPDG
+978 NTTTVTNPDG
-988 TTSETTKIDV
+988 TTTETTKVDI
-998 PAPSGN
+998 PASSGN
-1004 KVEATVNVSKD
+1004 KMEATVNVSKD
-1015 ANGKVTDATANVTN
+1015 TNGKVTDATANVTN

-1049 SVVITTEVT
+1049 NVAITTEVT
-1058 DAKGNTQYTV
+1058 DAKGNTKYTV

-1110 VSLPKGCEYQLVTTK
+1110 VNLPKGCDYLLVNTK
-1125 EVEKVE
+1125 EAEKVE

-1136 TVEVKKTSASVKKG
+1136 TVQAKKTSASVKKG

-1159 KLDMENVK
+1159 KLDMDNVK

-1196 VKATVTLKSGKKK
+1196 VKATVTLKNGKKK
-1209 TVTMKVKVK
+1209 TLTMKVKVK

>member
-1 MKEKKTWKKR
+1 MKEKKTWEKR

-16 LAFALVL
+16 LAFAMVL

-33 ESVQAAEND
+33 ESVQATEND
-42 SFTLYYYNES
+42 NFTLYYYCEDA
-52 EEPLYVNIWNWAGL
+52 EELYVNIWSWKAL
-66 TFAEGSNLNSA
+66 KFAEGETLGTYLGWNSE
-77 FGWKNKQAKMTA
+77 QAKMHA
-89 VEGNA
+89 VENA
-94 NWYSVTFQIKDA
+94 KNWYYVNLQVLDSTTD
-106 AANDGFTIYQNDSNN
+106 DGVTIYNGDSSH
-121 EKAKYDNQWNNTQQ
+121 ELAQYDSKYKNQED
-135 YAVFVSRAKSG
+135 YAILVSGISDT
-146 YAIKEGKVYE
+146 YAIKDGTLYNNLKQ
-156 DLTEA
+156 A
-161 GLNIQDQEE
+161 GLEFDSQD
-170 PDQNEANVSEITKD
+170 
-184 GYTLKLSADKKE
+184 
-196 VTVGDTITFQ
+196 
-206 VSLEKDGKKITN
+206 
-218 LQEEGYHIY
+218 
-227 WWNITMN
+227 
-234 SESEFVDYDPKAGGY
+234 
-249 AMTMG
+249 
-254 MVPQKAGEN
+254 EN
-263 EIKINLQD
+263 
-271 SSWNKIIEE
+271 
-280 LKIKVNVKES
+280 
-290 DSVVKDAAIDVTK
+290 DSVVKNAAIDVKK
-303 TDRELSSDFIMGM
+303 TDKELSSDFIMGM
-316 DISSMISELDSGVIY
+316 DISSMISELDSGVVY
-331 RDYKGNQLETLDDIC
+331 QDYEGNELETLDDIC
-346 KFLANQG
+346 KFLADQG

-361 WNNPYDTNR
+361 WNNPYDTNG
-370 KGYGGGNNDVAKA
+370 KGYGGGNNDVEKA
-383 KQFADACRKAGIKML
+383 KQFADACRNAGIKML

-412 QQAPKAWKGYTVE
+412 QQAPKAWKGYTAE

-439 NTIDSSKDVVDMV
+439 KTIDSSKDVVDMV

-457 TTNGFIG
+457 TTNGFVG
-464 ETNQTNMCTLFS
+464 ETSQTNMCTLFS
-476 AGAQGVKNYKEDV
+476 AGAEGVKNYNENV
-489 KVVIHLTNPEKEN
+489 KVVIHLTNPEKGN
-502 MTAWAKIL
+502 MTRWAKIL
-510 YENKV
+510 DDNSV

-527 WHGTLTNLATE
+527 WHGTLANLATE
-538 FKKVKETYNKDVMV
+538 FKKVKETYSKDVMV

-570 VRVGNNDTAEN
+570 VRVGNNDTGN
-581 TTEPFTEQGQA
+581 DTTEPFTEQGQA

-674 AMFYPN
+674 AMFYPD

-749 IDTDTPGTYVVNGTV
+749 LDTNTPGTYVVNGTV
-764 ALRNDITRGAYVGK
+764 ALRDDITRGAYVGK
-778 TSADVQFILEVKEKN
+778 TSADVQLTLKVEEKN

-800 AEFDSDENYE
+800 AEFDSEENYVKE
-810 MVGKGLKAF
+810 GNGLKPF

-826 SGSHALGW
+826 SGKYALGW
-834 WNTEAESVSATYK
+834 YSTSAEKASVTYK
-847 KNIALTKGTY
+847 KNLALTKGTY
-857 TFEAKAMGG
+857 TFEAKAMG
-866 AGEMVSLQILDAD
+866 AKDDVVSLQILDTD
-879 KQVLYEGQ
+879 KQVLYEDT
-887 ETLTGYAASKS
+887 ETLTGYTASKS

-912 KVVTFRVAVDIQKD
+912 KVVTFRIAIAMQAE

-937 GDGSAEIIEPSK
+937 GDGSVEIVEPSN
-949 GEDSGNSGSS
+949 GNDSGNSGSS
-959 TTPEQP
+959 TTPELP
-965 APPTTPATPEKPS
+965 TNPTTPTKPEQPS
-978 NTTTITKPDG
+978 NTTTVTNPDG
-988 TTSETTKIDV
+988 TTTETTKVDI
-998 PAPSGN
+998 PASSGN
-1004 KVEATVNVSKD
+1004 KMEATVNVSKD
-1015 ANGKVTDATANVTN
+1015 SNGKVTDVTANVTN

-1042 VEAAGTD
+1042 VQAAGTD
-1049 SVVITTEVT
+1049 NVAITTEVT
-1058 DAKGNTQYTV
+1058 DAKGNTKYTV

-1110 VSLPKGCEYQLVTTK
+1110 VNLPKGCDYLLVNTK
-1125 EVEKVE
+1125 EAEKVE

-1136 TVEVKKTSASVKKG
+1136 TVQAKKTSASVKKG

-1196 VKATVTLKSGKKK
+1196 VKATVTLKSGKKQ

>member
-1 MKEKKTWKKR
+1 MKEKKTWEKR

-16 LAFALVL
+16 LAFVMVL

-42 SFTLYYYNES
+42 NFTLYYYCEDA
-52 EEPLYVNIWNWAGL
+52 EELYVNIWSWKAL
-66 TFAEGSNLNSA
+66 KFAEGETLGTYLGWNSE
-77 FGWKNKQAKMTA
+77 QAKMHA
-89 VEGNA
+89 VENA
-94 NWYSVTFQIKDA
+94 KNWYYVNLQVLDSTTD
-106 AANDGFTIYQNDSNN
+106 DGITIYNGDSSH
-121 EKAKYDNQWNNTQQ
+121 ELAQYDSKYKNQED
-135 YAVFVSRAKSG
+135 YAILVSGISDT
-146 YAIKEGKVYE
+146 YAIKDGMLYDNLKQ
-156 DLTEA
+156 A
-161 GLNIQDQEE
+161 GLEFDSQD
-170 PDQNEANVSEITKD
+170 
-184 GYTLKLSADKKE
+184 
-196 VTVGDTITFQ
+196 
-206 VSLEKDGKKITN
+206 
-218 LQEEGYHIY
+218 
-227 WWNITMN
+227 
-234 SESEFVDYDPKAGGY
+234 
-249 AMTMG
+249 
-254 MVPQKAGEN
+254 EN
-263 EIKINLQD
+263 
-271 SSWNKIIEE
+271 
-280 LKIKVNVKES
+280 
-290 DSVVKDAAIDVTK
+290 DSVVKNAAVDVKK
-303 TDRELSSDFIMGM
+303 TDKELSSDFIMGM
-316 DISSMISELDSGVIY
+316 DISSMISELDSGVVY
-331 RDYKGNQLETLDDIC
+331 RDYEGNELKTLDDIC
-346 KFLANQG
+346 KFLADQG

-361 WNNPYDTNR
+361 WNNPYDTNGN
-370 KGYGGGNNDVAKA
+370 GYGGGNNDVAKA
-383 KQFADACRKAGIKML
+383 TQFADACRNAGIKML

-464 ETNQTNMCTLFS
+464 ETSQTNMCTLFS
-476 AGAQGVKNYKEDV
+476 AGVKGVKNYNENV
-489 KVVIHLTNPEKEN
+489 KVVIHLTNPEKQK
-502 MTAWAKIL
+502 MTTWAKIL
-510 YENKV
+510 DDNSV

-674 AMFYPN
+674 AMFYPD

-749 IDTDTPGTYVVNGTV
+749 TDTNTPGTYVING
-764 ALRNDITRGAYVGK
+764 
-778 TSADVQFILEVKEKN
+778 
-793 LFTDSDA
+793 TDSDA
-800 AEFDSDENYE
+800 AEFNSEKNYE
-810 MVGKGLKAF
+810 KEGNGLKSF

-826 SGSHALGW
+826 SGKYALGW
-834 WNTEAESVSATYK
+834 YSKSAEKASVTYK
-847 KNIALTKGTY
+847 KNLALTKGTY
-857 TFEAKAMGG
+857 TFEAKAMG
-866 AGEMVSLQILDAD
+866 AKDDVVALQILDTD
-879 KQVLYEGQ
+879 KQVLYEDS
-887 ETLTGYAASKS
+887 ETLTGYTASKS

-912 KVVTFRVAVDIQKD
+912 KVVTFRIAVAMQAE

-937 GDGSAEIIEPSK
+937 GDGSVEIVEPSN
-949 GEDSGNSGSS
+949 GNDSDNSGSS

-965 APPTTPATPEKPS
+965 TNPTTPTQPEQPTTPAKPEQPS
-978 NTTTITKPDG
+978 NTTTVTNPDG
-988 TTSETTKIDV
+988 TTTETTKVDI
-998 PAPSGN
+998 PASSGN
-1004 KVEATVNVSKD
+1004 KMEATVKVSKD
-1015 ANGKVTDATANVTN
+1015 TNGKVTDATANVTN

-1049 SVVITTEVT
+1049 SVVITTEIT
-1058 DAKGNTQYTV
+1058 DAKGNKKYTV
-1068 TVDAKNLTAGNT
+1068 AVDAKNLTAGNT

-1085 VDKKTGEKK
+1085 VDKETGEKK
-1094 LVNAKSYKVDE
+1094 LVNAKSYKADE

-1110 VSLPKGCEYQLVTTK
+1110 VSLPKGCAYELVSAK

-1136 TVEVKKTSASVKKG
+1136 TVKVKKTSASVKKG

-1159 KLDMENVK
+1159 KLDMDNVK

>member
-1 MKEKKTWKKR
+1 MKEKKTWEKR

-16 LAFALVL
+16 LAFAMVL

-42 SFTLYYYNES
+42 NFTLYYYCEDA
-52 EEPLYVNIWNWAGL
+52 EELYVNIWSWKAL
-66 TFAEGSNLNSA
+66 KFAEGETLGTYLGWNSE
-77 FGWKNKQAKMTA
+77 QAKMHA
-89 VEGNA
+89 VENA
-94 NWYSVTFQIKDA
+94 KNWYYVNLQVLDSTTD
-106 AANDGFTIYQNDSNN
+106 DGFTIYNGDSSH
-121 EKAKYDNQWNNTQQ
+121 ELAQYDSKYKNQED
-135 YAVFVSRAKSG
+135 YAILVSEISDT
-146 YAIKEGKVYE
+146 YAIKDGMLYNNLKQ
-156 DLTEA
+156 A
-161 GLNIQDQEE
+161 GLEFDSQD
-170 PDQNEANVSEITKD
+170 
-184 GYTLKLSADKKE
+184 
-196 VTVGDTITFQ
+196 
-206 VSLEKDGKKITN
+206 
-218 LQEEGYHIY
+218 
-227 WWNITMN
+227 
-234 SESEFVDYDPKAGGY
+234 
-249 AMTMG
+249 
-254 MVPQKAGEN
+254 EN
-263 EIKINLQD
+263 
-271 SSWNKIIEE
+271 
-280 LKIKVNVKES
+280 
-290 DSVVKDAAIDVTK
+290 DSVVKNAAVDVKK
-303 TDRELSSDFIMGM
+303 TDKELSSDFIMGM
-316 DISSMISELDSGVIY
+316 DISSMISELDSGVVY
-331 RDYKGNQLETLDDIC
+331 KDYEGNELKTLDDIC
-346 KFLANQG
+346 KFLADQG

-361 WNNPYDTNR
+361 WNNPYDTNG

-383 KQFADACRKAGIKML
+383 KQFADACRNAGIKML

-439 NTIDSSKDVVDMV
+439 KTIDSSKDVVDMV

-464 ETNQTNMCTLFS
+464 ETSQTNMCTLFS
-476 AGAQGVKNYKEDV
+476 AGAEGVKNYNENV
-489 KVVIHLTNPEKEN
+489 KVVIHLTNPEKGK
-502 MTAWAKIL
+502 MTTWAKIL
-510 YENKV
+510 DDNSV

-527 WHGTLTNLATE
+527 WHGTLANLAKE
-538 FKKVKETYNKDVMV
+538 FKTVKETYNKDVMV

-570 VRVGNNDTAEN
+570 VRVGNNDTGN
-581 TTEPFTEQGQA
+581 DTTEPFTEQGQA
-592 TAIRNLINTV
+592 AAIRNLINTV

-628 DAYDNQVA
+628 DAYDKQVA

-641 WEEKGSGW
+641 WEENGSGW
-649 ASSYAKEYEADDAG
+649 ASSYAKEYDANDAG

-674 AMFYPN
+674 AMFYPD

-749 IDTDTPGTYVVNGTV
+749 TDTNTPGTYVINGTV
-764 ALRNDITRGAYVGK
+764 ALRDDITRGAYVGK
-778 TSADVQFILEVKEKN
+778 TSADVQLTLKVEEKN

-800 AEFDSDENYE
+800 AEFNSEKNYE
-810 MVGKGLKAF
+810 KEGNGLKSF

-826 SGSHALGW
+826 SGKYALGW
-834 WNTEAESVSATYK
+834 YSTSAEKASVTYK
-847 KNIALTKGTY
+847 KNLALTKGTY
-857 TFEAKAMGG
+857 TFEAKAMG
-866 AGEMVSLQILDAD
+866 AKDDVVALQILDTD
-879 KQVLYEGQ
+879 KQVLYEDS
-887 ETLTGYAASKS
+887 ETLTGYTASKS

-912 KVVTFRVAVDIQKD
+912 KVVTFRIAIAMQAE

-937 GDGSAEIIEPSK
+937 GDGSAEIVEPSN
-949 GEDSGNSGSS
+949 GNDSDNSGSS

-965 APPTTPATPEKPS
+965 TNPTTPTQPEKPS
-978 NTTTITKPDG
+978 NTTTVTNPDG
-988 TTSETTKIDV
+988 TTTETTKVDV
-998 PAPSGN
+998 PASAGN
-1004 KVEATVNVSKD
+1004 KMEATVSVSKD
-1015 ANGKVTDATANVTN
+1015 TNGKVIDATANVTN

-1058 DAKGNTQYTV
+1058 DVKGNTKYTV
-1068 TVDAKNLTAGNT
+1068 AVDAKNLTAGNT

-1085 VDKKTGEKK
+1085 VDKETGEKK
-1094 LVNAKSYKVDE
+1094 LVNAKSYKADE

-1110 VSLPKGCEYQLVTTK
+1110 VSLPKGCAYELVSAK

-1136 TVEVKKTSASVKKG
+1136 TVKVKKTSASVKKG

-1159 KLDMENVK
+1159 KLDMDNVK

-1178 VKVAKNGKI
+1178 VKVAKKGKI